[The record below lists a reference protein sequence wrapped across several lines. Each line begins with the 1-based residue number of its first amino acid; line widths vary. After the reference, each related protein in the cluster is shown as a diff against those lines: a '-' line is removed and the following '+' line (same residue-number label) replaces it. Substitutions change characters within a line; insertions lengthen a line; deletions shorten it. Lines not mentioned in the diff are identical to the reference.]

1 MLLTDILTLK
11 ILIYL
16 YITLTLSV
24 SGRVS
29 IVTAKNETTYTV
41 IIKASESIC
50 DERELLVSIFEAM
63 NNVYEMERQKMPE
76 VENKGDKK

>member
-41 IIKASESIC
+41 IVKASESIR
-50 DERELLVSIFEAM
+50 DERELLESIFEVM
-63 NNVYEMERQKMPE
+63 NDVYEMERQKMPE